1 MKPVGA
7 SLIKIL
13 SDSRPDPQSTRD
25 LNPIPVIVFKCIE
38 ILIAILIINKC
49 ALYRPFSQAL
59 RYDRASY
66 IHATVVQINIK
77 ARSYHKTCGEIN
89 YPNFHIKQK
98 RIKNSSNKLSNFH
111 IAFSVKQKH
120 CMHTVCISQEKTPSV
135 CIYGAFSCDENC
147 RRIR

>member
-1 MKPVGA
+1 MNETCWSQFDKNLKRLA
-7 SLIKIL
+7 T
-13 SDSRPDPQSTRD
+13 RPAVYQD

-49 ALYRPFSQAL
+49 ALCRPFSQAL

-77 ARSYHKTCGEIN
+77 ARSYHRTCGEIN
-89 YPNFHIKQK
+89 YPNFHIKLK
-98 RIKNSSNKLSNFH
+98 RMKNSLNKLSNFH

-120 CMHTVCISQEKTPSV
+120 CMHMVCISQEKNPF
-135 CIYGAFSCDENC
+135 CMHICGIFM
-147 RRIR
+147 R